1 MKKYFYIS
9 CAVVF
14 WILLGFILHIII
26 EVSTISLLLNN
37 FERYGLGLSWAQ
49 LMTIHYVFTFVLFL
63 ASIVVGVIAG
73 LKWWK
78 FIYIDKK
85 YRGRFF
91 KIKD

>member
-9 CAVVF
+9 CAVLF
-14 WILLGFILHIII
+14 WILVGFILHIII
-26 EVSTISLLLNN
+26 EISAISLLLNN
-37 FERYGLGLSWAQ
+37 FERYSFGLSWAQ
-49 LMTIHYVFTFVLFL
+49 LMAIHYVFTFVLFL
-63 ASIVVGVIAG
+63 VSIVVGVIVG
-73 LKWWK
+73 FKWWK